1 MGDIVVSGEGVK
13 WVLDSATND
22 QVIQLSTGEQAQNR
36 TLHKTDGTNYQ
47 VPAGKKFVGLSVT
60 VVSGWTTLS
69 AVRLIDA
76 TVLDSGTGTG
86 VFPSEQTINT
96 VANQNAVCVMPAY
109 FEIPA
114 THYLNMNQGSGFSV
128 CIVIG
133 VETDV

>member
-1 MGDIVVSGEGVK
+1 MAQITVQGTGVK
-13 WVLDSATND
+13 WVLDSASTD
-22 QVIQLSTGEQAQNR
+22 EVIQLSTGEQAQNR
-36 TLHKTDGTNYQ
+36 TLHKIDGSNYQ
-47 VPAGKKFVGLSVT
+47 VPVGRKFVGLSVT
-60 VVSGWTTLS
+60 VVSAWTTLS

-114 THYLNMNQGSGFSV
+114 SHYLNMNQGSGFSSV
-128 CIVIG
+128 IVIV
-133 VETDV
+133 VETDA